1 LLHWYKSTKTDEAG
15 GTGSVH
21 PFMEH
26 LMYTAN
32 FAIPLVGTWLAGN
45 ADGRFVFKHQLK
57 RLSKA
62 E

>member
-1 LLHWYKSTKTDEAG
+1 MTDEAG